1 MSYYREQL
9 RKNMQYFILEKDIQL
24 DENKY
29 EWIFF
34 NINCVVTIGIDA
46 TTP

>member
-1 MSYYREQL
+1 
-9 RKNMQYFILEKDIQL
+9 MQYFILEKDIQL

-29 EWIFF
+29 EWNFE
-34 NINCVVTIGIDA
+34 NINCVLTIDIDA